1 MGSEMCIRDRLNNIS
16 FLTNFERI
24 DLKPLSRAES
34 IELINRLSQDF
45 MNRIEDY
52 ETYKN
57 HIFENTNGNPLF
69 IIEMIERY
77 KKEAH
82 ISLETVKNYR
92 HTAAYRELDFT
103 MVLIVILSSLMVLRY
118 VSGEIGDDS
127 GAFRLIGGVFLMFA
141 LFARNIFRLGKRK
154 FV

>member
-1 MGSEMCIRDRLNNIS
+1 MD
-16 FLTNFERI
+16 
-24 DLKPLSRAES
+24 
-34 IELINRLSQDF
+34 
-45 MNRIEDY
+45 RIEDY
-52 ETYKN
+52 ESYKN

-77 KKEAH
+77 RKESF
-82 ISLETVKNYR
+82 ISLETIKNYR
-92 HTAAYRELDFT
+92 HTAAYQELDVT
-103 MVLIVILSSLMVLRY
+103 LLLVIVLSSLMVLRY

-141 LFARNIFRLGKRK
+141 LFARNIFRVGKRK